1 VGDGLVGHGLV
12 GGHQVFEF
20 FKPVEDDVDSGWL
33 SFIFVCCLDHQK
45 PLTV

>member
-12 GGHQVFEF
+12 GVHQAFEF
-20 FKPVEDDVDSGWL
+20 FKPVEDDVASGWL